1 MCSSPEYVLTFF
13 MVYELYAWICHNL
26 LPLSNLQHQEAQA
39 ANGNKYLSFEYK
51 SGMDNGGK
59 SSSSDRD
66 SQ

>member
-1 MCSSPEYVLTFF
+1 